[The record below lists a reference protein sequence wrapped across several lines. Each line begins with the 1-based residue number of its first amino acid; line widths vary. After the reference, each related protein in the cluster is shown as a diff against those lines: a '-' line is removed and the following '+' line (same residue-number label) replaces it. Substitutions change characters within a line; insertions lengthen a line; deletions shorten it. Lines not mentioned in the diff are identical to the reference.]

1 MKERIPTVALA
12 WFAGLVLAVTTVST
26 ATAGTMLDSGDEA
39 PVFMLYSY
47 NEPVAT
53 AVAGS
58 NTPSLGNFLG
68 VSPEEPRDAVLLVFL
83 AGGGDTAD
91 ELEMLAR
98 LQRKYSGWGRGL
110 QVIVICV
117 DAREAD
123 INDSLSGA
131 RSVNFPV
138 LRDRFLVA
146 SDRYGVGRN
155 DVPVGFLLVGE
166 RPNVALTPS
175 QQAAIKDAYLGD
187 SYHWTVRIVD
197 RWRGGLL
204 AQEETIVQGIE
215 TVLQP

>member
-1 MKERIPTVALA
+1 MHVRRSSIALA
-12 WFAGLVLAVTTVST
+12 GLLGLCLA
-26 ATAGTMLDSGDEA
+26 AAPAAWAGTMLDSGDEA

-47 NEPVAT
+47 NESIST
-53 AVAGS
+53 DVAGT

-83 AGGGDTAD
+83 AGTGETAD

-110 QVIVICV
+110 QIIAICV
-117 DAREAD
+117 DNREGN
-123 INDSLSGA
+123 INDSLSAA
-131 RSVNFPV
+131 RSVNYPV

-146 SDRYGVGRN
+146 ADRYGVGRN
-155 DVPVGFLLVGE
+155 DVPVAFLLVGE

-175 QQAAIKDAYLGD
+175 QQAAIKDAYLSD

-204 AQEETIVQGIE
+204 VQEDALVQGIE